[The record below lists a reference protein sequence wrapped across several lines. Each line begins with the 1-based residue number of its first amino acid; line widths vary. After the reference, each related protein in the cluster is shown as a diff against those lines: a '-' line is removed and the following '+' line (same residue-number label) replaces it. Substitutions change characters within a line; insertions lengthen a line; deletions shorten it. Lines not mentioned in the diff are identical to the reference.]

1 VGGKLFGRLTGQSL
15 DDIVKGLSSKPAT
28 LGATFASQLPEEM
41 VSQIAEW
48 LARELSGQDEIA
60 RNAVTG
66 VFREESFISNPIHTA
81 FATMPTYVE

>member
-1 VGGKLFGRLTGQSL
+1 
-15 DDIVKGLSSKPAT
+15 
-28 LGATFASQLPEEM
+28 M

-66 VFREESFISNPIHTA
+66 VFREESFISSPIHTA